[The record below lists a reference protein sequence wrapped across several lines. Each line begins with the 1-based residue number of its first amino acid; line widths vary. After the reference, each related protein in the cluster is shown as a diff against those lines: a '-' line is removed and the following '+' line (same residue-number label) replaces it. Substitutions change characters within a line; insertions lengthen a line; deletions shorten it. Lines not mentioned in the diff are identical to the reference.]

1 MLPDL
6 SLDNWIS
13 LISALIAFAGLGF
26 VALQLRDS
34 NHQREIESIIEI
46 YDINRA
52 LLSLGFAH
60 PELFAILRDAKTA
73 DPVWERRY
81 LQLWL
86 NQMSLIHLC
95 LRHSVFNQELRESLE
110 CDLDGFLTMK
120 NMQRHWQ
127 KFGRFYPASF
137 QRRMNG
143 CLEKM
148 TDASE

>member
-1 MLPDL
+1 MPDL

-46 YDINRA
+46 YDINRE
-52 LLSLGFAH
+52 LVSLGFEH

-110 CDLDGFLTMK
+110 CDLDGFMSMK

-127 KFGRFYPASF
+127 KFARFYPVSF
-137 QRRMNG
+137 QQRMND
-143 CLEKM
+143 CQEKM